1 MLWFA
6 LKGGARMAFSGPKL
20 CGMSALEVVGLLKR
34 GEISPDEALNA
45 ALTRI
50 REVERQVNAI
60 PTLDE
65 RRARRAAARVSREAP
80 LAGLPIAIKDLTP
93 VAGMRTTWGTP
104 ALADHVPDVS
114 DPLVTHLEAQ
124 GAVVIGKT
132 NTPEMGAGGNT
143 FNAVFG
149 PTLNAWDTR
158 LNAGGSSG
166 GAAVAL
172 ATGELWLAHGSD
184 HGGSL
189 RTPAAFNGVA
199 GLRPSPGRV
208 VSGPGE
214 AAFAQEGVQ
223 GPMARSVADLALLLD
238 AMAGFDPVS
247 PLSFPSR
254 SGEFQ
259 TAVAR
264 ADKGQGPPP
273 RIAFAPDLGGFAPV
287 EPEMAAAL
295 AAGLEKVA
303 AAGARVEEVRPDL
316 PYLER
321 TYHALRGRMWATMAR
336 RLPDRVRRQ
345 FKPVLAENIRFG
357 EALSMGEMADAE
369 LDRSVIYANMRAL
382 LSDFDVLACPVT
394 GCMPRPQSEE
404 WVREVAG
411 QPHPGYMDWLRFAF
425 LATVTGLP
433 AMSVPL
439 GPGPRGLPVGLQLIG
454 RPRGEA
460 GLLAVARHV
469 EMAVGG
475 PLGPIDPNEA
485 RGADA

>member
-1 MLWFA
+1 MLRA
-6 LKGGARMAFSGPKL
+6 
-20 CGMSALEVVGLLKR
+20 
-34 GEISPDEALNA
+34 GEISPDDVLDA
-45 ALTRI
+45 AFARI
-50 REVERQVNAI
+50 RAVEPQVNAI

-65 RRARRAAARVSREAP
+65 ARARRAAASVSRKAP

-114 DPLVTHLEAQ
+114 DPLVIHLEAR

-189 RTPAAFNGVA
+189 RTPAAFNGVV

-238 AMAGFDPVS
+238 AMSGFNPAS
-247 PLSFPSR
+247 PLSFATPS
-254 SGEFQ
+254 GVFQ
-259 TAVAR
+259 RAVAR
-264 ADKGQGPPP
+264 AQKGAAP
-273 RIAFAPDLGGFAPV
+273 RIAFAPDLGGLSPV
-287 EPEMAAAL
+287 DPEMAQVL
-295 AAGLEKVA
+295 ATAMEKVA
-303 AAGARVEEVRPDL
+303 AAGMVVEATCPDL
-316 PYLER
+316 PALER
-321 TYHALRGRMWATMAR
+321 TYHTLRGRMWATMAR
-336 RLPDRVRRQ
+336 RMPVEVRRH
-345 FKPVLAENIRFG
+345 FKVALRENIRFG
-357 EALSMGEMADAE
+357 EALSMGDLADAE
-369 LDRSVIYANMRAL
+369 LDRSVIRANMLRL
-382 LSDFDVLACPVT
+382 FDDFDVLACPVT
-394 GCMPRPQSEE
+394 GCMPHPVEEE
-404 WVREVAG
+404 WVAEVAG
-411 QPHPGYMDWLRFAF
+411 IAHPGYMDWLRFAF

-433 AMSVPL
+433 AISVPVGL
-439 GPGPRGLPVGLQLIG
+439 GPRGLPVGLQLIG
-454 RPRGEA
+454 KPRGEA
-460 GLLAVARHV
+460 ALLAVARRV
-469 EMAVGG
+469 EMAMGG
-475 PLGPIDPNEA
+475 PLGPIDPDEA
-485 RGADA
+485 RGENV